1 LGTVGLEESFWVQSF
16 WGRCLLIYICCYFCW
31 IVMLISGWS
40 IMQRV
45 VLLLSGQAGAI
56 PSHHHFSDETN
67 LSRNGCH
74 PYIIEGINM
83 VKTTSL
89 NFWVTPFT
97 IIYHHTWVLTSHL
110 QYIQKKLIH
119 ELIFPE
125 TNLKIRLPTGVL
137 PSNFLSPNYTH
148 LEDIWVWIN
157 TY

>member
-1 LGTVGLEESFWVQSF
+1 
-16 WGRCLLIYICCYFCW
+16 
-31 IVMLISGWS
+31 
-40 IMQRV
+40 MQRV

-74 PYIIEGINM
+74 PYIIEGRNM

-89 NFWVTPFT
+89 DFWVTPFT
-97 IIYHHTWVLTSHL
+97 IIYQHTGVLTSHL

-125 TNLKIRLPTGVL
+125 TNLEIRLPTGVL

-148 LEDIWVWIN
+148 LEDIWQCVKTLYPCSSHQNSWDLWMFIPPKNGIN
-157 TY
+157 RY